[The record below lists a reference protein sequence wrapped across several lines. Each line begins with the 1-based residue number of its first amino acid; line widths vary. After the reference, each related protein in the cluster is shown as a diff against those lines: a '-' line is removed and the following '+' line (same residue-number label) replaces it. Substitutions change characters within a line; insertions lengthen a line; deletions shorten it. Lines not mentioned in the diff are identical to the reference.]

1 MSRVKLEQFSFS
13 NLAAQ
18 RKKKTLIMGILNVTP
33 DSFFDGEKYFSK
45 KNAVARGLEI
55 EREGADIIDIGGEST
70 RPGSAM
76 VSPEEERK
84 RVIPVI
90 EELARKVAIP
100 ISIDTSKAEVA
111 GEALEAG
118 AKVINDISALR
129 FSADMG
135 ETAKRFGAGVILMHM
150 QGTPRDM
157 QVNPQYGDVVEEI
170 MDFLIEAAARAEAAG
185 IDKDAIAIDPGIG
198 FGKTLSHNLE
208 ILRRLKEFKKLQ
220 KKILIGVSRKSFI
233 GQVLNAAPEERFEG
247 SIAGSLWAIFQGADI
262 VRVHDVLAMDRARKV
277 IEAIT
282 DNVAC
287 IK

>member
-1 MSRVKLEQFSFS
+1 
-13 NLAAQ
+13 
-18 RKKKTLIMGILNVTP
+18 MGILNVTP
-33 DSFFDGEKYFSK
+33 DSFFDGGKHFLK

-55 EREGADIIDIGGEST
+55 EREGADIIDVGGEST
-70 RPGSAM
+70 RPGSAR
-76 VSPEEERK
+76 VSLEQERE

-90 EELARKVAIP
+90 EELARKVTIP
-100 ISIDTSKAEVA
+100 ISIDTTKAELA
-111 GEALEAG
+111 REALEAG

-129 FSADMG
+129 FSSDMG
-135 ETAKRFGAGVILMHM
+135 EIAKRFGAGIILMHM

-170 MDFLIEAAARAEAAG
+170 KNFLIERVSRAEAAG

-208 ILRRLKEFKKLQ
+208 ILKRLKEFKKLQ

-233 GQVLNAAPEERFEG
+233 GQVLNLPPEERFEG
-247 SIAGSLWAIFQGADI
+247 SIASSLWAIFQGADI
-262 VRVHDVLAMDRARKV
+262 VRVHDVLAMERARAV

-282 DNVAC
+282 NERL
-287 IK
+287 